1 MTPEPLK
8 TRDRDMRAV
17 ILDKVLAAHV
27 SDPDVRV
34 IEELGIEH
42 GTCRVDIAVVNGFI
56 HGFELKSESDTLLR
70 LPRQIEAYSRSLDRA
85 TLVVSQAHLKGA
97 EALLPRWWGI
107 KVVARTSRGSL
118 KVSTHRGVA
127 NNPGLSLFHMAHL
140 MWRSE
145 VVACLK
151 QRGASAKELGAN
163 RAALYQLFVDTAP
176 SVEVRRQV
184 REALKR
190 RENWRR
196 PSPLL

>member
-1 MTPEPLK
+1 MTPKPLK

-17 ILDKVLAAHV
+17 VLDKVLADHV

-56 HGFELKSESDTLLR
+56 HGFELKSESDTLAR
-70 LPRQIEAYSRSLDRA
+70 LPRQVEAYSRSLDRA
-85 TLVVSQAHLKGA
+85 TLVVGHAHLKAA
-97 EALLPRWWGI
+97 EALLPAWWGI
-107 KVVARTSRGSL
+107 KVVASTHRGAL
-118 KVSTHRGVA
+118 KVSTHRCVA
-127 NNPGLSLFHMAHL
+127 NNPSPSLFHMAHL

-151 QRGASAKELGAN
+151 QQGASAKELGAN

-176 SVEVRRQV
+176 PVEVKRQV
-184 REALKR
+184 RQALKR

-196 PSPLL
+196 PSPPL